1 MIKPSEILKKYTL
14 EEYSRFD
21 INKSN
26 HSYNYIV
33 ENLKSIEELNAND
46 LEKYYLEH
54 VKAGSLIENPDDKEE
69 RKQLIEKINKYQS
82 QTNNKFYLI
91 LKQNM
96 YSRYNVVS
104 AIKDSL
110 AKVNIS
116 FQESFE
122 NEITQS
128 NDSYKLNE
136 NAKQELDCLFRYYLN
151 LGSVMSHDTSY
162 HFPVGI
168 KHILYRDKY
177 DRDYYTHFAEESR
190 HLGLYYNISS
200 ICCPYFYNSNPNKD
214 FIIMEGSNIAATA
227 EEIVDIA
234 SGKKFIDIFDNFFK
248 EYSWVYRTSIKE
260 EIVNALKAIDY
271 LEQHNLCKNETFEA
285 LSKLIILYYG
295 SAEIFLQN
303 EYLSFEMTNNF
314 IQHVLDNTEFYTT
327 SDDTGK
333 YKIISLSE
341 YPRTNDDSDILY
353 YQCVDNQE
361 LLNRYIDQKTTTFR
375 LKSIEAVDTG
385 MNFGKR
391 ELEHKD
397 MQSQNFAIN
406 KVDAKYKGRFEK
418 IKKIYNEV
426 FKVKPAKL
434 KQKINSMYFKKWYGR
449 IPGMYQRYGDEAKIT
464 ENKMKGDPT
473 LILANSAPK
482 YLANLVEQTNKIFN
496 EIISLGN
503 KIVSAGDIQAKV
515 NVVKNWCNTY
525 KIEDPT
531 DPDGIE
537 TAIKN
542 ECTFRIA
549 QAIFQDNGIYGYTPE
564 GIVENGKFP
573 TANHIVTSLF
583 IDNAHE
589 EPEEQSVSNIF
600 SKPES
605 ILIYAHPEKIA
616 TYDELF
622 KKTSASITQNFS
634 DKITSSVVKNLDTG
648 YKNYTRSLSLKSKE
662 VDSGDVENASQN
674 KKIYKAIENGLED
687 GLDIII
693 DQKARCIQCSGA
705 MYDML
710 TRVQRLAKMCVASLH
725 EVEAAHSDKRMNA
738 GVNDSARNA
747 TNARLNKI
755 NSGNTLENKYHVT
768 GAQGRYL

>member
-1 MIKPSEILKKYTL
+1 MIKPSEILKRCTL
-14 EEYSRFD
+14 EEFSRLNIDKTREAGTSHGYSQQIFD
-21 INKSN
+21 YLQS
-26 HSYNYIV
+26 V
-33 ENLKSIEELNAND
+33 EELNAKD

-54 VKAGSLIENPDDKEE
+54 IRAGSMIEDPEDKEY
-69 RKQLIEKINKYQS
+69 RSQLIKKINAYQS

-91 LKQNM
+91 
-96 YSRYNVVS
+96 
-104 AIKDSL
+104 IKFGLYGRLNLLSEIKEL
-110 AKVNIS
+110 LHKLNKS

-122 NEITQS
+122 KDITSS
-128 NDSYKLNE
+128 NTSYKLNE
-136 NAKQELDCLFRYYLN
+136 EAKQELDVCFRYYTN
-151 LGSVMSHDTSY
+151 VGAVITNDCDY
-162 HFPVGI
+162 HSPAGI
-168 KHILYRDKY
+168 YHILYKNKDKFKDY
-177 DRDYYTHFAEESR
+177 VKECRDY
-190 HLGLYYNISS
+190 GLYYNLAG

-214 FIIMEGSNIAATA
+214 FMITECNNTAATA
-227 EEIVDIA
+227 EDIIDIA
-234 SGKKFIDIFDNFFK
+234 SGSKFLKVFSSLFK
-248 EYSWVYRTSIKE
+248 TYDYSEKESIKE

-271 LEQHNLCKNETFEA
+271 LKNNNLAYNETWEALCKT
-285 LSKLIILYYG
+285 IVLYYG
-295 SAEIFLQN
+295 AAEIFLQN
-303 EYLSFEMTNNF
+303 EYISFEMCNNF
-314 IQHVLDNTEFYTT
+314 IQHVEENTEFYTT
-327 SDDTGK
+327 SDDTGR
-333 YKIISLSE
+333 YKIVSLSE

-353 YQCVDNQE
+353 YQNIDNQD
-361 LLNRYIDQKTTTFR
+361 LLYKYIDDTQKR
-375 LKSIEAVDTG
+375 SLEAVDTG

-391 ELEHKD
+391 ELEHKN
-397 MQSQNFAIN
+397 MQEQNFAIN
-406 KVDAKYKGRFEK
+406 KVDAKYKGKFEK
-418 IKKIYNEV
+418 MKKIFNEV

-482 YLANLVEQTNKIFN
+482 YLANLVEETNKLFN

-525 KIEDPT
+525 KIEDPS
-531 DPDGIE
+531 DPDSIE
-537 TAIKN
+537 TGIKN

-622 KKTSASITQNFS
+622 KKSTASITHNFS

-662 VDSGDVENASQN
+662 VDSGDAENASLN

-725 EVEAAHSDKRMNA
+725 EVEVAHGDKRMNA
-738 GVNDSARNA
+738 GINDSTRNA